1 MKTEQY
7 IEQEFQRAKR
17 NHDKVNRKIIPALKL
32 TAEII
37 NKKAINP
44 KSVSNGVSNEKR
56 LTVFYSVSL

>member
-37 NKKAINP
+37 NKKVINP

-56 LTVFYSVSL
+56 LTVFYSVSP